1 MTVDPTHHQ
10 VPGWIAGGEGSLAV
24 GREEGNRLNQQPE
37 TCDQTERPS
46 TAWDELPSCGQAPPT
61 MDEAGAQEE
70 AGDEEGDGDGEQQD
84 TAKVS
89 PVRHRIRPFLDRQT
103 LNEEHT

>member
-1 MTVDPTHHQ
+1 
-10 VPGWIAGGEGSLAV
+10 
-24 GREEGNRLNQQPE
+24 
-37 TCDQTERPS
+37 
-46 TAWDELPSCGQAPPT
+46 

-89 PVRHRIRPFLDRQT
+89 PVRHRISPFLDRQT
-103 LNEEHT
+103 LNFVDTLQGLRPVMQNQKTSLINIFVIKFCPSRLSRKNLIALFMKEQPV